1 MSEEKTVILLN
12 QSRRLHTIGGVR
24 ILPTEAK
31 PVPASVITSKAF
43 AFLRDRGE
51 LAIVTEEREPILDE
65 DEARKENERRKKEG
79 QQVNNGAPV
88 KPAGRTGRSGKTSTE
103 KSDA

>member
-1 MSEEKTVILLN
+1 MAKTVFVLN

-31 PVPASVITSKAF
+31 EVSADVIESPAFKF
-43 AFLRDRGE
+43 CQERGE
-51 LAIVTEEREPILDE
+51 LAIVDEAKDPILDE
-65 DEARKENERRKKEG
+65 DEARKENDRRKKEG

-88 KPAGRTGRSGKTSTE
+88 KTTASKGRARNTGEGQGE
-103 KSDA
+103 A